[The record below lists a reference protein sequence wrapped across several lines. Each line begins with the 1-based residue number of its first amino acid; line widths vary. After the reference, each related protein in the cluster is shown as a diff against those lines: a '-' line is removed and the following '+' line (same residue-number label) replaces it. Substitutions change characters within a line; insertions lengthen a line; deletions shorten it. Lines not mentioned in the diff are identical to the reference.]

1 MIKSKR
7 MSGVFDPHGTE
18 EGAKNG
24 KVQLLDVY
32 TDVARIY

>member
-18 EGAKNG
+18 EAAKTG
-24 KVQLLDVY
+24 KIQLLDVY
-32 TDVARIY
+32 TDEARIY